1 MPTVAGRSGTPGD
14 REQDSAIR
22 LRVAERAND
31 NAPSADRIVCHCR
44 AGKCRAATSVRILD
58 GRQPTERE
66 VEAAAMGGPATKQG
80 GVSIRIASSRSNR
93 RTWPAHC
100 LRCQFGLA
108 CLVSA
113 GRRADAATLGRP
125 RQGSLVPTSAGPPAV
140 AAECWGAVTPSEEP
154 PVRPGARALVSGAP
168 AGILGR

>member
-1 MPTVAGRSGTPGD
+1 LPGMPQAAAPTGPPRPPTCSSRRSSGSGMASATSPTTAYGCCCTAASGGRRTAP
-14 REQDSAIR
+14 QDCEAAPHAWPR
-22 LRVAERAND
+22 RARTR
-31 NAPSADRIVCHCR
+31 NAPSADRISCRGR

-113 GRRADAATLGRP
+113 GRREDAATS
-125 RQGSLVPTSAGPPAV
+125 GSQ
-140 AAECWGAVTPSEEP
+140 
-154 PVRPGARALVSGAP
+154 R
-168 AGILGR
+168 